1 MRVSSVLLARRELA
15 MRWVSAFAASLIVG
29 AAVAMV
35 LLAEA
40 FATAAESATRII
52 QRDIG
57 LNIVILPAQT
67 DLDAWWIDRVP
78 RGTMPADWVDRLEA
92 QDVANRLVPML
103 VARVQIGA
111 AEALLTGI
119 DEEHFKRGKQMSP
132 VFGRS
137 IERGSIVLGALIAKS
152 AGVNEGGT
160 VQVKETSFTVSR
172 VLEPTGSDEDVR
184 AWVALADA
192 QQTLGLDGRLNEIR
206 ALECH
211 CSEGVADPLAELTAQ
226 LQPLVP
232 GAKIVR
238 MNALA
243 DARRSQRLLAE
254 RVLAYAVPPAIVLA
268 GAIVAI
274 LAAVNVRD
282 RRGEIGVLCAHGYSR
297 TSVAVVVLVRA
308 LLIGIFG
315 AVLGWAIAV
324 SVGTP
329 IADRIIGTGP
339 GVSVDVLFLVAVVL
353 LTPACTAL
361 ASLGPAIAAALV
373 DPARLMR
380 VP

>member
-1 MRVSSVLLARRELA
+1 MSLSSIVLARKELA
-15 MRWVSAFAASLIVG
+15 MRWVSALAASLIVG

-40 FATAAESATRII
+40 FATAAESATRVI

-67 DLDAWWIDRVP
+67 DLDAWWIDRIP
-78 RGTMPADWVDRLEA
+78 QGTMPEDWIDRLKA

-103 VARVQIGA
+103 VARIQISS

-119 DEEHFKRGKQMSP
+119 AEERFKRDKQMRP
-132 VFGRS
+132 VFGRM
-137 IERGSIVLGALIAKS
+137 IEPGSIVLGALVAKS
-152 AGVNEGGT
+152 AGVEEGSKIDIKGST
-160 VQVKETSFTVSR
+160 FTVAR

-184 AWVALADA
+184 AWVALEDA
-192 QQTLGLDGRLNEIR
+192 QRTLGLDGRLNEIR
-206 ALECH
+206 AIECH
-211 CSEGVADPLAELTAQ
+211 CSEGVADPFAALKTQ
-226 LQPLVP
+226 LEPLVP

-238 MNALA
+238 MKALA

-254 RVLAYAVPPAIVLA
+254 RVLAYAVPPAIALA
-268 GAIVAI
+268 GVIVAI
-274 LAAVNVRD
+274 LAAVNVRE

-297 TSVAVVVLVRA
+297 ISVAFLVLTRA
-308 LLIGIFG
+308 VLIGLVG
-315 AVLGWAIAV
+315 AILGWIVAIA
-324 SVGTP
+324 VGTP
-329 IADRIIGTGP
+329 IADRIMGSGP
-339 GVSVDVLFLVAVVL
+339 GVSLDVLFLVAVVL

-361 ASLGPAIAAALV
+361 ASFGPAIAAALV